1 MMPWAVDKL
10 EKKTK
15 KSPDASKWDPKKHP
29 RPEMGPEKATR
40 DVKEEAQ
47 DPHGAQEPDQAQ
59 KVSNSLSNFDGF
71 QKKHQIP

>member
-1 MMPWAVDKL
+1 MMPWAADKL
-10 EKKTK
+10 EQKIN

-29 RPEMGPEKATR
+29 RPEMGPEKTTR
-40 DVKEEAQ
+40 DVKEEPQ

-59 KVSNSLSNFDGF
+59 KVSNSLSNFNGF

>member
-1 MMPWAVDKL
+1 MMLCAVDKL
-10 EKKTK
+10 EKKTI
-15 KSPDASKWDPKKHP
+15 KSPDASKWDSKKHP

-40 DVKEEAQ
+40 DVKEESQ

-59 KVSNSLSNFDGF
+59 KVSNSLSNFNGF

>member
-1 MMPWAVDKL
+1 MLPWAVDKL
-10 EKKTK
+10 EKKTN

-29 RPEMGPEKATR
+29 RPEMGPEKAPG

-47 DPHGAQEPDQAQ
+47 EPHGAQEPDQAR
-59 KVSNSLSNFDGF
+59 KVSNSLSNFSGF

>member
-15 KSPDASKWDPKKHP
+15 KSPDASKWDPKKYP

-40 DVKEEAQ
+40 DVKEATTTTARE
-47 DPHGAQEPDQAQ
+47 PHG
-59 KVSNSLSNFDGF
+59 G
-71 QKKHQIP
+71 